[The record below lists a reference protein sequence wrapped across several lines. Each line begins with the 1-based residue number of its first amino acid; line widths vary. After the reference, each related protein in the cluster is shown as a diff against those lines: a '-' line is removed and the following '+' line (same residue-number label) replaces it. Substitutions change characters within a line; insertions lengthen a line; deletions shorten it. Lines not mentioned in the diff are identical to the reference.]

1 MYVKLN
7 NGPSDSMCLLSSTA
21 FQHRSF
27 LKEHVWFLSR
37 PLKVLSQRPMYMY
50 VSFNSRVATSAW

>member
-37 PLKVLSQRPMYMY
+37 SLKVLSQRPMYMI
-50 VSFNSRVATSAW
+50 VCFFQF